1 MKKIKQIKQTKS
13 EIENPVVDS
22 ILNKKEST
30 TLTFENSVITK
41 ARNVKNAFVDGLFD
55 KNALIGGACGATAL
69 LIVAGISDTILDQH
83 FNPEKYERKG
93 KLSKMGKLC
102 GESVKNM
109 FTEKNIL
116 CSTIGFCSAA
126 LMSGAANAIV
136 FGDDDY
142 EKQK

>member
-1 MKKIKQIKQTKS
+1 MEKIKQSKFEIK
-13 EIENPVVDS
+13 NPVVDS
-22 ILNKKEST
+22 ILNKNKKEST

-41 ARNVKNAFVDGLFD
+41 ARNVKDAFVDGLFD
-55 KNALIGGACGATAL
+55 KTTLTAGAFGAAAL
-69 LIVAGISDTILDQH
+69 LIVAGISDARLDQH
-83 FNPEKYERKG
+83 FNPEKYEGKG

-116 CSTIGFCSAA
+116 CSTIGFCAAA

-136 FGDDDY
+136 FGGDDY